1 MKICDLTQ
9 SYAPTG
15 GGVRTYI
22 HAKRERI
29 RGGGEGHEHL
39 LIVPGR
45 EDSVTREG
53 RLTTHTVASPPVPGS
68 GVYRFLLRS
77 DKVLRILRAER
88 PDVVEAH
95 CAYNLPWT
103 ALHYARGRPASR
115 VVGVYMTDLPRAYVE
130 PLALRLLGA
139 RLGGALTGA
148 AEGYVRTLYR
158 RLDATVAISPALATR
173 LRGLGVPRVEC
184 IPLGVDLEV
193 FHPSR
198 RDPEL
203 RRELGVREEEPLLV
217 YAGRLDGEKRASLLV
232 EAFER
237 LPPGLEAR
245 LVLVGDGPQ
254 RASLEARAAA
264 DPRLRVLPF
273 QPDRAALARLLASAD
288 LYVSAMPYETF
299 GLSVIEA
306 QACGLPVV
314 GVAGG
319 AMIDRV
325 PAGSGVG
332 RLAPVDS
339 AAGFAGTL
347 EAALRDPELRA
358 AGRRARAMVEA
369 RFSWA
374 STFDRVFGLYDSL
387 LRSPRAS

>member
-22 HAKRERI
+22 HAKRDRI
-29 RGGGEGHEHL
+29 RAGAEGHEHL
-39 LIVPGR
+39 LIVPGA
-45 EDSVTREG
+45 EDGVSREG
-53 RLTTHTVASPPVPGS
+53 PLATHTIASPPVPGS

-77 DKVLRILRAER
+77 DKVLRVLRRER
-88 PDVVEAH
+88 PDVIEVH

-103 ALHYARGRPASR
+103 ALHFCAEHPATR

-130 PLALRLLGA
+130 PVASRVLGR
-139 RLGGALTGA
+139 RLGGAAQGL
-148 AEGYVRTLYR
+148 AERYVRALYR

-173 LRGLGVPRVEC
+173 LGELGVPDVRC
-184 IPLGVDLEV
+184 IPLGVDLEI
-193 FHPSR
+193 FHPGR

-203 RRELGVREEEPLLV
+203 RRELGVGEEEPLLV
-217 YAGRLDGEKRASLLV
+217 YAGRLDGEKRASLV
-232 EAFER
+232 VDAFQRLRER
-237 LPPGLEAR
+237 MPLS
-245 LVLVGDGPQ
+245 LVLVGDGPLRPALQ
-254 RASLEARAAA
+254 ARAAA

-273 QPDRAALARLLASAD
+273 QENRAGLARLLASAD

-319 AMIDRV
+319 AMVDRV
-325 PAGSGVG
+325 PEGSGVG
-332 RLAPVDS
+332 LLGPVDS
-339 AAGFAGTL
+339 VEGLAANV
-347 EAALRDPELRA
+347 EALLRDPDLRE
-358 AGRRARAMVEA
+358 AGRRARALVEE
-369 RFSWA
+369 RFSWSA
-374 STFDRVFGLYDSL
+374 TFERVFELYEAL
-387 LRSPRAS
+387 LRAPGRA